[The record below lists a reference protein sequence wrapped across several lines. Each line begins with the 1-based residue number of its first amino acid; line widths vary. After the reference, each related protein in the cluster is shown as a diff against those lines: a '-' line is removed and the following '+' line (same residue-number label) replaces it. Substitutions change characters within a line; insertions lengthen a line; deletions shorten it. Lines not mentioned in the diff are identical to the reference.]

1 MLSALITNLWFLMTV
16 SVILAPLF
24 YVSLAPFFMS
34 PSGLTR
40 GSNPLSFRWQ
50 SPFLSC
56 PTFLFSCHPRTS
68 FLLSPSGLT
77 RGSSPLAIPTAKP
90 SLCHARPL
98 FSPVI
103 LVPSLSFLSSS
114 CHRAPSLPCPP
125 SLVLEGA
132 GQRSSLRHPRAL
144 FFSAI
149 LVPERSEE

>member
-77 RGSSPLAIPTAKP
+77 RGSSPLVIPTAKLSP
-90 SLCHARPL
+90 CHARPL
-98 FSPVI
+98 FSPVTLAPFFMSPSGSTRGSNPLLSRPQSLLFVI
-103 LVPSLSFLSSS
+103 LV
-114 CHRAPSLPCPP
+114 RALL
-125 SLVLEGA
+125 SLV
-132 GQRSSLRHPRAL
+132 
-144 FFSAI
+144 I